1 MLTTTTSTTVL
12 QWAANGRPTAETRG
26 CPSWVVTTISPGT
39 AILPWA
45 TTPSPPAMA
54 PLPLP
59 KQTPSRG
66 PLPPRMIAL
75 EVRVVVVEAEVA
87 AVVSEMTGSAVMMG
101 AEASM
106 MMKDGAEAEEA
117 GAAAVDEAAVAEE
130 IIGAKTAR
138 RAVAKIAQ
146 RAVGNRISTTT
157 ETKLLAWRGLRVH
170 QTLRILTASGSPSP
184 TAIISSSSPT
194 P

>member
-1 MLTTTTSTTVL
+1 M
-12 QWAANGRPTAETRG
+12 
-26 CPSWVVTTISPGT
+26 VTTISPGT

-75 EVRVVVVEAEVA
+75 EVRVVVVEAGVA
-87 AVVSEMTGSAVMMG
+87 AVVVAVVNEMTGSAVMME

-117 GAAAVDEAAVAEE
+117 GAAAVDEAAVAAVAAVAEE
-130 IIGAKTAR
+130 IIGAKTAL